1 MEWGEGGG
9 GVEEMGRVREGEG
22 GISKAGWVG
31 GGWDGQPTGGWG
43 EGGGTATTMG
53 VGGCSIGVKRL
64 LEIGDDGGD
73 RDGDVVFCEEV
84 SSLLLLLPC
93 V

>member
-1 MEWGEGGG
+1 MEWGEGG
-9 GVEEMGRVREGEG
+9 
-22 GISKAGWVG
+22 AGA
-31 GGWDGQPTGGWG
+31 GWDGQPTGGWG
-43 EGGGTATTMG
+43 EGGGTTTAMG

-64 LEIGDDGGD
+64 PEIGDDGGD

>member
-1 MEWGEGGG
+1 MGRGREGGISRGRGKDRQGGG
-9 GVEEMGRVREGEG
+9 GVGLGWAADGEMGRGRRNG
-22 GISKAGWVG
+22 VG
-31 GGWDGQPTGGWG
+31 GDGD
-43 EGGGTATTMG
+43 G

-64 LEIGDDGGD
+64 PEIGDNGGD

>member
-1 MEWGEGGG
+1 
-9 GVEEMGRVREGEG
+9 
-22 GISKAGWVG
+22 
-31 GGWDGQPTGGWG
+31 
-43 EGGGTATTMG
+43 MG

-64 LEIGDDGGD
+64 PEIGDDGGD